1 MSPAVSACRN
11 DLESPRQFSGE
22 RIAVTFSLRQ
32 DASYSSLNSAELA
45 SRRMQQNGRAAVRGC
60 EARSPAPE
68 ERTRWLRWKTPL
80 FLVLVIFSNLAGDV
94 CLRFGLREAGNLL
107 VQSPRVY
114 VHVIFT
120 PWVGVGVAFYLI
132 WMLAQMALFS
142 WADLSYVVPITAV
155 GYALAAVAGRLFFG
169 EFISSMRW
177 LGISFIVFGVILVT
191 RTRARTTDSQK
202 GNNKL

>member
-1 MSPAVSACRN
+1 M
-11 DLESPRQFSGE
+11 
-22 RIAVTFSLRQ
+22 
-32 DASYSSLNSAELA
+32 
-45 SRRMQQNGRAAVRGC
+45 QNGRTIVKGY
-60 EARSPAPE
+60 EARSLAPE
-68 ERTRWLRWKTPL
+68 ERTGWLRWKTPL

-94 CLRFGLREAGNLL
+94 CLRCGLRQTGNLL
-107 VQSPRVY
+107 VQSPWVY

-120 PWVGVGVAFYLI
+120 PWVGIGVAFYSI

-142 WADLSYVVPITAV
+142 WADLSYVVPITSV

-191 RTRARTTDSQK
+191 RTRARTTDLQK
-202 GNNKL
+202 GKFDL